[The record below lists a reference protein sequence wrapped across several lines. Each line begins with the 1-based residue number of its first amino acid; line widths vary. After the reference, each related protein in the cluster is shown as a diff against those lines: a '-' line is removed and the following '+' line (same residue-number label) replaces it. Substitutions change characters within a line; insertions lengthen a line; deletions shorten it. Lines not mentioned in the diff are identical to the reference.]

1 MCLWLWELRPRVDA
15 LPGVT
20 VGAAANLFALRCL
33 LGGAAAIC
41 SQYCWTLKSLSRNS
55 KTSARLSRDVLV
67 GGFGST
73 SSFACFTKGRLGG
86 FDLHVVPK
94 LVAGAVCVEWWE
106 ESLSFACSALL
117 LLLLFEL
124 LSLRL
129 LVKD

>member
-1 MCLWLWELRPRVDA
+1 MDA

-20 VGAAANLFALRCL
+20 AGADAKLFALRSL

-41 SQYCWTLKSLSRNS
+41 SQCCWTLKSLSRSN
-55 KTSARLSRDVLV
+55 KTSSRLPQNVLV
-67 GGFGST
+67 TVFGSM
-73 SSFACFTKGRLGG
+73 SSLACFTRGRLGG

-106 ESLSFACSALL
+106 ESLSSACSALL

-129 LVKD
+129 LVRE